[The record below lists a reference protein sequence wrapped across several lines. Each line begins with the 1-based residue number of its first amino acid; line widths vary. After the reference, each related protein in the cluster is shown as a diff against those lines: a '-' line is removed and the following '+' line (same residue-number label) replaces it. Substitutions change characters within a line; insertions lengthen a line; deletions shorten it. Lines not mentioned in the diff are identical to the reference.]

1 MSQIYFLK
9 RNQKLVI
16 LVLVCVLVYL
26 ALNLH
31 ADKKSVSNIQ
41 SESPPTH
48 LVIENVQNKFKK
60 GKYLIIFLLTIIKF

>member
-1 MSQIYFLK
+1 MGKVYFLK

-31 ADKKSVSNIQ
+31 ADKKANLANQ
-41 SESPPTH
+41 PGSPSTH
-48 LVIENVQNKFKK
+48 LELENVQNQ
-60 GKYLIIFLLTIIKF
+60 GKY